1 MKMKKEKEYIVSILK
16 DIDDKRA
23 LMLVIKYLEAVRQ
36 YRPREVASH
45 G

>member
-1 MKMKKEKEYIVSILK
+1 MTEEKEYIVSILK

-23 LMLVIKYLEAVRQ
+23 LRLVVKYLEAVR
-36 YRPREVASH
+36 YCSCEVASH